1 MVSEQQETTVFK
13 RLEISR
19 YIGLFFFIYLGLF
32 FLPQNCALFL
42 WILFFASIGF
52 CGLRLLSIDKTF
64 YFFRKFE
71 AASNGQLLYFLA
83 PYVLLLSP
91 LFLSLYCKAV
101 HFRTCKPALLLDFL
115 LKNSTL
121 FHGLSGTVKKCT
133 VCHAF
138 QGSCSGTLLFI

>member
-1 MVSEQQETTVFK
+1 MVSEQQEATVFK

-32 FLPQNCALFL
+32 FSPTKLRPVLVDF
-42 WILFFASIGF
+42 IFASIGF

-64 YFFRKFE
+64 YFFCKFE

-83 PYVLLLSP
+83 PYVLLLPP

-101 HFRTCKPALLLDFL
+101 HFRACKPALLLDFL

>member
-1 MVSEQQETTVFK
+1 MVSEQQEATVFK

-19 YIGLFFFIYLGLF
+19 YIGLFFFYLFGIIFSPTKLRPVLVDF
-32 FLPQNCALFL
+32 IFT
-42 WILFFASIGF
+42 SIGF
-52 CGLRLLSIDKTF
+52 CGLRSLSIDKAF

-71 AASNGQLLYFLA
+71 AASNGRLLYFLA
-83 PYVLLLSP
+83 PYELLFPP
-91 LFLSLYCKAV
+91 LLLSLYCKAV
-101 HFRTCKPALLLDFL
+101 HFRTCKPALLLYFL

-138 QGSCSGTLLFI
+138 QGNCSGTLLFI